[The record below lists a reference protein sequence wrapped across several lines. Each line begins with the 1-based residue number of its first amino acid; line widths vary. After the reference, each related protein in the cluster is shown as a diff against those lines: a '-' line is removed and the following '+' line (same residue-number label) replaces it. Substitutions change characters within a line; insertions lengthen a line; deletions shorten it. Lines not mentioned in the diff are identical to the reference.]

1 MIMEVGVIW
10 TIIGAAIATIATIYT
25 FLRNFKEDINKHIDA
40 VTNRL
45 DIHIKETKEE
55 NQRMNQRVTETN
67 KRMDGVYHIL
77 LTRTE
82 KLEG

>member
-1 MIMEVGVIW
+1 MEASVIW
-10 TIIGAAIATIATIYT
+10 TIIGAAIATIAIIYT

-40 VTNRL
+40 VINRL
-45 DIHIKETKEE
+45 DIHMKETKEE
-55 NQRMNQRVTETN
+55 NQRTNQRVTETN

-77 LTRTE
+77 LKRSE